1 MATCKENCIH
11 YSVCGIWDRKVFVD
25 YEKDILS
32 DFSDLPNVEE
42 HCRNYFPKQREAEW
56 IPTIVNNPKYGV
68 PVIVG
73 FTCSNCQIKQEV
85 NTNYCSFCGAKM
97 IERK

>member
-25 YEKDILS
+25 YEKDIMS

-42 HCRNYFPKQREAEW
+42 HCRNYFPKQVEKEW
-56 IPTIVNNPKYGV
+56 IPIIVNNPKYGV

-73 FTCSNCQIKQEV
+73 FTCPNCLTKQEV
-85 NTNYCSFCGAKM
+85 NTNYCSFCGTKM
-97 IERK
+97 VVRR

>member
-1 MATCKENCIH
+1 MTKE
-11 YSVCGIWDRKVFVD
+11 
-25 YEKDILS
+25 EILKYILEEL
-32 DFSDLPNVEE
+32 DGYDLTWNSQCEALAE
-42 HCRNYFPKQREAEW
+42 QLLRDGWCRQVEAEW
-56 IPTIVNNPKYGV
+56 IPTIVTSPKYGV

-97 IERK
+97 VGRR